1 MQSTVDTVSN
11 LCNGFSRPRLDF
23 CCEDA
28 KLTQFVGTN
37 HKPCPIGSCG
47 ASQKAFSATHLKH
60 ELDTTN
66 SSRDRTQGILYLV
79 DPMIHTLD
87 SMRHESTI
95 ERAHMI

>member
-37 HKPCPIGSCG
+37 HRPCPIGSCG
-47 ASQKAFSATHLKH
+47 ASQKASSATHLKH

-66 SSRDRTQGILYLV
+66 KLRDRTQGIIFLA
-79 DPMIHTLD
+79 DPMIYMLD
-87 SMRHESTI
+87 YMRHGSTV
-95 ERAHMI
+95 ERADMI